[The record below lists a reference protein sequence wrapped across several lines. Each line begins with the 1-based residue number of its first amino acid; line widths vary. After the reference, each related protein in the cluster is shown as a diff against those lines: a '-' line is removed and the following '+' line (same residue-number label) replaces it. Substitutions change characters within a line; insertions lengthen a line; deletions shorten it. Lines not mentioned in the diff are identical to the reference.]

1 MKKVRF
7 SVEQAKKVGFDKVE
21 KKALRMLR
29 KDFTGNW
36 RKAEVIAD
44 VDEDQL
50 VFVLKE
56 DN

>member
-7 SVEQAKKVGFDKVE
+7 SVEQAKEMGFDKIE

-44 VDEDQL
+44 VEGDQL
-50 VFVLKE
+50 IFVLKE